1 MSRQRK
7 RQTCAAYAIRTI
19 TYCLLNSANL
29 NRAETGLSPKSM
41 RTASHEQERF
51 IRRVC
56 CALTFYVSL
65 LALCLASKTHSCPF
79 AMFGVLLHSHNMR
92 MGCRSRIILH
102 RLHHMFLLLRR
113 CVRSALQIIIMH
125 LRHFSFLFLSVLS
138 FAALLSGKYMW
149 LCVCM
154 TVEQTVLRVLEFS
167 F

>member
-7 RQTCAAYAIRTI
+7 RQTCAAYAIPTI

-102 RLHHMFLLLRR
+102 RLHHMFYCCVVACEALCKLLL
-113 CVRSALQIIIMH
+113 CIYGI
-125 LRHFSFLFLSVLS
+125 FLFFLSLCSLVRC
-138 FAALLSGKYMW
+138 AVEWQVHVA
-149 LCVCM
+149 LCVHDSGTDSIACP
-154 TVEQTVLRVLEFS
+154 
-167 F
+167 